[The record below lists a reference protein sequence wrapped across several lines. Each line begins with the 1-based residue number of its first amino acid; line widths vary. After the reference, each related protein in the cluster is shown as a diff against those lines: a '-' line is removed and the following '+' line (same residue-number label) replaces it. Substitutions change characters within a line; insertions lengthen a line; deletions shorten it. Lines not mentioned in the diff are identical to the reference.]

1 MTHCENCLSVEY
13 RLYTWSLTAN
23 TKVLGS
29 KQINSVISR
38 HDYNIDAPRCVK
50 LQHVPLFWQNTKEK
64 AQRLGLVGW
73 VRNTAEKTVAGKIQ
87 GPAEQIEQMWVG
99 ADTIAFLSILW
110 TCTLLCIKL
119 TLLMIVQK
127 KQWYMHETWATAC
140 VCVCACTCVCV
151 RDNLTWTVSFRS
163 RLVVQANS
171 DTGYLAISNRPVTAL
186 LCLLGIS

>member
-23 TKVLGS
+23 TKILGS

-73 VRNTAEKTVAGKIQ
+73 VRNTEGKTVAGKIQ

-127 KQWYMHETWATAC
+127 KAVVHAWNLSYSLC
-140 VCVCACTCVCV
+140 VCVC
-151 RDNLTWTVSFRS
+151 DNLTWTVLFRS
-163 RLVVQANS
+163 RLVVQANN
-171 DTGYLAISNRPVTAL
+171 DTGYLN
-186 LCLLGIS
+186 CQ